1 MSNNN
6 IIKIKK
12 ELDGNNPVL
21 LIEKELNYDNVQAAK
36 EEITKFM
43 EDFKE
48 FSLELSNIENLD
60 LNGIQLLH
68 ALKNKLQDRVHIKI
82 VRIKEELKNI
92 IVNSGFEY
100 IFEK

>member
-21 LIEKELNYDNVQAAK
+21 LIE
-36 EEITKFM
+36 
-43 EDFKE
+43 KE